1 MSEILT
7 LEPSMKDEYA
17 KTVPALVRLLR
28 SFISMGYSPE
38 HDVGGITDPFVQ
50 VKILNLLRK
59 LGKGNDEASEAMNDV
74 LAQVATNTE
83 TAKNAGNAI
92 LYECVQTIMEVNSES
107 SLRVLAVNIL
117 GRFLLNRD
125 NNIRYVALNSLTG
138 VANDDIASVQRH
150 RNTIVECLKDA
161 DISIR
166 QRALELIY
174 QLVNESNVVGLTT
187 ELLNYLVVAGSDQRA
202 GLVSRILLIVEN
214 FSPNKKWKIDTVCTM
229 LSVSGADLDETV
241 SRTAVLFIAQAEGY
255 QGYAAHRLYQHLLE
269 STAHIGVMQT
279 GLWCIGEYGE
289 LLTQQCPSYTGDAA
303 FGGAVG
309 GYPGVFE
316 SDILKMIDRCMR
328 VHNADANIKALGL
341 NALVKLSARFQSS
354 ESQATIQRI
363 LKVYSASMNLELQQ
377 RSVEYSALLSGSY
390 NGIRGSLMGK
400 MPVVNEETMRK
411 KRMTDMND
419 GFGMGNGGGDSSPQ
433 VSALPTPSGGGG
445 GSGLLDLDDIF
456 GGGGGAA
463 PAPQQQTQAVSSG
476 GMDLLSDVFSTN
488 ANVTSPTPVSSA
500 PQYNTGGD
508 GGLLDMLGGG
518 SPAAMPPQVPQN
530 NNNSNVMDMFGTGNT
545 AAAAPSPTS
554 LLAFDK
560 AGFSVYMTLSK
571 PEAANPSVTKI
582 VCAFHNS
589 NMAPI
594 NALAFQA
601 AVPKYLKL
609 AMQPPTSTV
618 VPAGSTGAVTQEI
631 LVTNSMQ
638 GEKNVLLKLKIGYTL
653 NGAVVDEMTTVSNF
667 PPMY

>member
-1 MSEILT
+1 MTEILN
-7 LEPSMKDEYA
+7 LEPERKNDYA

-50 VKILNLLRK
+50 VKLLSVLRS

-125 NNIRYVALNSLTG
+125 NNIRYVALNSLTK

-174 QLVNESNVVGLTT
+174 QLVNESNVVSLTS

-202 GLVSRILLIVEN
+202 GLVSRILLIIEN

-229 LSVSGADLDETV
+229 LSVSGAELDEVV
-241 SRTAVLFIAQAEGY
+241 SRTAVLFIAQSEGY
-255 QGYAAHRLYQHLLE
+255 QAFATHRLYQYLLE
-269 STAHIGVMQT
+269 STTHVGVIQT
-279 GLWCIGEYGE
+279 GLWCLGEYGE
-289 LLTQQCPSYTGDAA
+289 MLTQKCPSFQGDAA

-309 GYPGVFE
+309 GYPGVPE
-316 SDILKMIDRCMR
+316 SDVLKLVDKCMR
-328 VHNADANIKALGL
+328 VHNADAPIKALGL
-341 NALVKLSARFQSS
+341 NALVKLSVRFQNSD
-354 ESQATIQRI
+354 SQNNIQRI
-363 LKVYSASMNLELQQ
+363 LKIYSNSMNLELQQ
-377 RSVEYSALLSGSY
+377 RSTEYSALLSGNY
-390 NGIRGSLMGK
+390 GGIRSSLMGK

-411 KRMTDMND
+411 KRMTNMDD
-419 GFGMGNGGGDSSPQ
+419 LVGKRGGEGSSPM
-433 VSALPTPSGGGG
+433 SPLPTPSGVGG

-463 PAPQQQTQAVSSG
+463 SPAPQQQVQAASSGMG
-476 GMDLLSDVFSTN
+476 GMDLLSDVFS
-488 ANVTSPTPVSSA
+488 ANVNMSSPMPQAQSS
-500 PQYNTGGD
+500 GG
-508 GGLLDMLGGG
+508 GGLLDMMGGG
-518 SPAAMPPQVPQN
+518 SPQTMPPQAPQN
-530 NNNSNVMDMFGTGNT
+530 QQRDQNILDIFGSV
-545 AAAAPSPTS
+545 AAPSPAAAAS
-554 LLAFDK
+554 SILAFDK
-560 AGFSVYMTLSK
+560 GGFSVYMALSK
-571 PEAANPSVTKI
+571 PEPGNSSVTKI
-582 VCAFHNS
+582 VCTFHNANS
-589 NMAPI
+589 AAI

-609 AMQPPTSTV
+609 AMQPPTSTI
-618 VPAGSTGAVTQEI
+618 VPAGSAGAVSQEI

-638 GEKNVLLKLKIGYTL
+638 GEKNVLLKLKIGYTV

-667 PPMY
+667 PALY